1 MSDIDPGTP
10 ANGGM
15 SALTAR
21 KVTNMRAATI
31 VRLVAPHARQNYLAA
46 FDAGDAILA
55 KHEVTTPLRLAHFLA
70 QVMHETGALT
80 IEEEN
85 GNYSAARLIEVF
97 GGPRHRVTAAES
109 LRLEHHP
116 EDIFNRVYGIE
127 GAGNPRILA
136 RELGNTEPGD
146 GYRYRGRGIL
156 QTTGR
161 ANYRR
166 IGQKCGVDFEAHP
179 ELVLSPEYALKP
191 ALVEW
196 TEGNLNEA
204 AGRDDIVAITRK
216 INGGLNGL
224 ASRRTWLARIKR
236 VLNG

>member
-15 SALTAR
+15 SGLTAR
-21 KVTNMRAATI
+21 RTPLRAATI
-31 VRLVAPHARQNYLAA
+31 VRLVAPHAKQNYLAA
-46 FDAGDAILA
+46 FDAGDALLSE
-55 KHEVTTPLRLAHFLA
+55 HEVTTPLRLAHFLA

-109 LRLEHHP
+109 IRLEHHP
-116 EDIFNRVYGIE
+116 EAIFNRVYGVDG
-127 GAGNPRILA
+127 GAGNPCILA
-136 RELGNTEPGD
+136 HELGNTEPGD
-146 GYRYRGRGIL
+146 GWKYRGRGLL

-179 ELVLSPEYALKP
+179 ELVLSPEHALKP

-196 TEGNLNEA
+196 SEGNLNAA

-224 ASRRTWLARIKR
+224 ADRRAWLVKIKR
-236 VLNG
+236 VIGN

>member
-31 VRLVAPHARQNYLAA
+31 VRLVAPHAKQNYLAA
-46 FDAGDAILA
+46 FDAGDAILSE
-55 KHEVTTPLRLAHFLA
+55 HEITTPLRLAHFLA

-80 IEEEN
+80 IEEES
-85 GNYSAARLIEVF
+85 GNYSATRLIEVF
-97 GGPRHRVTAAES
+97 GGPRHRVTSAES
-109 LRLEHHP
+109 QQLAHNP
-116 EDIFNRVYGIE
+116 EAIFNRVYGIE
-127 GAGNPRILA
+127 GANNPRILA

-146 GYRYRGRGIL
+146 GWKYRGRGIL

-161 ANYRR
+161 GNYRR
-166 IGQKCGVDFEAHP
+166 MGQRCGVDFETHP
-179 ELVLSPEYALKP
+179 ELVLSAEHALKP

-196 TEGNLNEA
+196 TEGNLNAA

-224 ASRRTWLARIKR
+224 ASRRTWLAKIKR
-236 VLNG
+236 AIGA

>member
-21 KVTNMRAATI
+21 RTPLHAATI
-31 VRLVAPHARQNYLAA
+31 VRLVAPHAKQNYLAA

-55 KHEVTTPLRLAHFLA
+55 EHGITTPLRLAHFLA

-85 GNYSAARLIEVF
+85 GNYSARRLIEVF
-97 GGPRHRVTAAES
+97 GGPRHRVTSAEA
-109 LRLEHHP
+109 LQLAHHP
-116 EDIFNRVYGIE
+116 EGIFNRVYGIE
-127 GAGNPRILA
+127 GAHNPRILA

-146 GYRYRGRGIL
+146 GWKYRGRGIL

-161 ANYRR
+161 GNYRR
-166 IGQKCGVDFEAHP
+166 MGQKCGVDFEAHP
-179 ELVLSPEYALKP
+179 ELVLSAEHALKP
-191 ALVEW
+191 ALAEW
-196 TEGNLNEA
+196 TEGDLNAA

-224 ASRRTWLARIKR
+224 ASRRAWLAKIKR
-236 VLNG
+236 AIGA

>member
-21 KVTNMRAATI
+21 KVTNMRAVTI
-31 VRLVAPHARQNYLAA
+31 VRLVAPHAKQNYLAA
-46 FDAGDAILA
+46 FDAGDALLA
-55 KHEVTTPLRLAHFLA
+55 EHEITTPLRLAHFLA

-85 GNYSAARLIEVF
+85 GNYSAERLIEVF
-97 GGPRHRVTAAES
+97 GGTRHRITSAEA
-109 LRLEHHP
+109 HHIAHNS
-116 EDIFNRVYGIE
+116 EAIFNRVYGIE
-127 GAGNPRILA
+127 GAHNPRILA

-146 GYRYRGRGIL
+146 GWKYRGRGIL

-161 ANYRR
+161 GNYRR
-166 IGQKCGVDFEAHP
+166 IGQNCGVDFEAYP
-179 ELVLSPEYALKP
+179 KLVLSAEHALKP
-191 ALVEW
+191 AIAEW
-196 TEGNLNEA
+196 SEGNLNTA
-204 AGRDDIVAITRK
+204 ADRDDIVAITRK

-224 ASRRTWLARIKR
+224 ASRRAWLAKIKR
-236 VLNG
+236 VIGV

>member
-15 SALTAR
+15 SANTAR
-21 KVTNMRAATI
+21 RTPLRAAII
-31 VRLVAPHARQNYLAA
+31 VRLVAPHAKQNYLAA

-55 KHEVTTPLRLAHFLA
+55 EHEVMTPLRLAHFLA

-85 GNYSAARLIEVF
+85 GNYSASRLIEVF

-109 LRLEHHP
+109 IRLEHHP
-116 EDIFNRVYGIE
+116 EAIFNRVYGIDG

-136 RELGNTEPGD
+136 HELGNTDPGD
-146 GYRYRGRGIL
+146 GWKYRGRGIL

-196 TEGNLNEA
+196 TEGNLNAA

-224 ASRRTWLARIKR
+224 ASRRAWLAKIKR
-236 VLNG
+236 VIGV